1 MNMIKAASIGLGWWS
16 DELAKSI
23 QGKSKKI
30 KIVSCYSRSKKKR
43 INFSKKYKINY
54 HASYTAIIN
63 DPNIDA
69 VILTTPHSLHSKHAI
84 QAMKNGKHVF
94 VEKPMATKYQD
105 AKKMFKV
112 AKKYK
117 KILSVGH
124 NRRYSSV
131 SDFIYNLNRQKK
143 IGKILHIEANYSA
156 PGALKYKKKYWRASR
171 KESPGGAVSALGIH
185 MIDLMC
191 YFGGTVKSVQS
202 LVKKFAVKVNMDDT
216 TSAIFEF
223 SKNCT
228 GNLTTIFACP
238 YTTTFNVFGTNMN
251 IFSDVDNNK
260 IKIFHKSGRIE
271 NPKLKNKDT
280 LLLELQEFA
289 DCCKKKKKYRI
300 KNIEAAHNVKIME
313 AIVESSKKNK
323 KLFLV

>member
-1 MNMIKAASIGLGWWS
+1 MIKAASIGLGWWS

-54 HASYTAIIN
+54 HDSYAAIIN
-63 DPNIDA
+63 DSNIDA

-156 PGALKYKKKYWRASR
+156 SGALRYKKKYWRASR

-223 SKNCT
+223 NKNCT

-300 KNIEAAHNVKIME
+300 KNIEASHNVKIME